1 VSELGISVIIP
12 TLEEQARIQEILD
25 QTRYERV
32 ERIVV
37 DAGSS
42 DGTAAAAREAGAE
55 AVLSVGSSLGSSLR
69 SSGGRARQLAAGAA
83 AASHPILLFLHADT
97 RLPQDWPDAVR
108 SALADPQVSG
118 GAFSLRF
125 LEQTPGLRWVGC
137 GANLRAKYF
146 GLAYG
151 DQALFLRREA
161 LDAIGGVPDVPL
173 FEDIDLVRA
182 LRAQGRF
189 VVLPESVE
197 TSGRRYERNGV
208 LRTVLQHQLALA
220 AYFLGV
226 DRDRVAAWYRAKPSR

>member
-1 VSELGISVIIP
+1 MAELGISVIIP

-25 QTRYERV
+25 QTRYEGV

-55 AVLSVGSSLGSSLR
+55 AVLSVGSTFGESQ
-69 SSGGRARQLAAGAA
+69 GRARQLGAGAA
-83 AASHPILLFLHADT
+83 AASQPILLFLHADT

-108 SALADPQVSG
+108 TALADPEVSG

-125 LEQTPGLRWVGC
+125 LEQTAGLRWVGC

-151 DQALFLRREA
+151 DQGLFLRREA